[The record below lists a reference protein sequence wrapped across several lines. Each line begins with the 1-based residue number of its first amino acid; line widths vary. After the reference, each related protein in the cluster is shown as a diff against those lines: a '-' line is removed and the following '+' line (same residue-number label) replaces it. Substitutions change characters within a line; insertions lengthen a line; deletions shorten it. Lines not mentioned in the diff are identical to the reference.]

1 MKISKS
7 LLATAA
13 LVAAVSANA
22 NAQAIGGLGGLQSN
36 FFNMNAPQTCV
47 AMSMCSLT
55 NPIGGGTVAT
65 IVGGETF
72 ELDKPF
78 ADIPAGVVN
87 QNRFLGSGSIIG
99 NPVGSTA
106 VMTLNG
112 RYSYISFLWGSP
124 DTNNRLRVFTNLDA
138 VGQTFSATGLMFP
151 FPITGNQAS
160 SAYVNFRTTA
170 ASGEWITRM
179 EFDNSPSFNAFEAA
193 NFAVVPEPSTYALMA
208 AGLAALAVAAK
219 RRKQV

>member
-7 LLATAA
+7 FFAAAA

-22 NAQAIGGLGGLQSN
+22 NAQAIGGLGGLQSGFLN
-36 FFNMNAPQTCV
+36 TNAPQACT

-55 NPIGGGTVAT
+55 NPVGGATVAT
-65 IVGGETF
+65 IVGGQSF
-72 ELDKPF
+72 ELDQPF

-87 QNRFLGSGSIIG
+87 QNRFIGSGSTIG
-99 NPVGSTA
+99 NPLGSTA
-106 VMTLNG
+106 VMSLNG
-112 RYSYISFLWGSP
+112 TYSYISFLWGSP

-138 VGQTFSATGLMFP
+138 VGRTFTASSLVFP

-170 ASGEWITRM
+170 ASGEWITRL